1 MKSAHIFTNNKY
13 IVKIL
18 SKFFKIKK
26 IFTQKKK
33 IFSSSLY
40 HNATVQIVDS
50 LEKIPKK
57 DFKDV
62 SMAVS
67 FSFGKIFK
75 KKFIKNYSEG
85 IWNIHPGDLPNYR
98 GRHVISWA
106 FLNNEKKIGI
116 SVHIINEKIDRGF
129 LLAKKFVSRTYKDDE
144 STIQKKILKIIPKI
158 LRISIKNFE
167 KKNFVYLKKGKYYP
181 SLKNGIEI
189 KNAKNCSYLYV
200 YNAIKSQK
208 QYGGAVIENIKFKD
222 VLFFSKKKIK
232 RKYKVINCK
241 NNKKLIGIF

>member
-1 MKSAHIFTNNKY
+1 MKSAHIFTNNKH

-158 LRISIKNFE
+158 LRLSIKNFE

-181 SLKNGIEI
+181 SLKNGIDWLSDQVGKKALDPEKI
-189 KNAKNCSYLYV
+189 QGKIFNYSPKRIALKYVELY
-200 YNAIKSQK
+200 
-208 QYGGAVIENIKFKD
+208 
-222 VLFFSKKKIK
+222 KKILSSK
-232 RKYKVINCK
+232 S
-241 NNKKLIGIF
+241 